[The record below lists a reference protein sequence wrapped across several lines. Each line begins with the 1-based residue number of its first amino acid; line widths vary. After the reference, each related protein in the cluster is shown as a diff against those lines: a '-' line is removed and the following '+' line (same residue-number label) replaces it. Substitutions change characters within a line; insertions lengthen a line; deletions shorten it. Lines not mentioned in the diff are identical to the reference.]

1 METEQQSLVQKLSSP
16 LFQAK
21 GWMKFVGVMGIITGA
36 LQAIT
41 LVGLLWAWLP
51 IWMGVLLMQ
60 AGSAIEAAERSGSA
74 EAFVEAMAKLK
85 TYFTLMGVTMLI
97 GLAITVLFMLLGGM
111 TLLAGMAGMGG
122 YH

>member
-60 AGSAIEAAERSGSA
+60 ASSAIEAAERSGSA
-74 EAFVEAMAKLK
+74 EAFADALAKLK

-97 GLAITVLFMLLGGM
+97 GLAITVLFMLLGGIG
-111 TLLAGMAGMGG
+111 LLAGMAGMGG

>member
-60 AGSAIEAAERSGSA
+60 ASSAIEAAERSGSA
-74 EAFVEAMAKLK
+74 EAFAEALAKLK

>member
-1 METEQQSLVQKLSSP
+1 
-16 LFQAK
+16 
-21 GWMKFVGVMGIITGA
+21 MKFVGVMGIITGA

-60 AGSAIEAAERSGSA
+60 AGSAIEAAERSGSV
-74 EAFVEAMAKLK
+74 EAFTDALAKLK
-85 TYFTLMGVTMLI
+85 TYFTLMGVTVLI

>member
-1 METEQQSLVQKLSSP
+1 METEQQSLVQKLSTP

-60 AGSAIEAAERSGSA
+60 AGSAIEAAERSGSV
-74 EAFVEAMAKLK
+74 EAFTDALAKLK
-85 TYFTLMGVTMLI
+85 TYFTLMGVTVLI
-97 GLAITVLFMLLGGM
+97 GLAITVLFMLLGGIG
-111 TLLAGMAGMGG
+111 LLAGMAGMGG

>member
-1 METEQQSLVQKLSSP
+1 METEQQSLVQKLSTP

-60 AGSAIEAAERSGSA
+60 AGSAIEAAERSGSV
-74 EAFVEAMAKLK
+74 EAFTDALAKLK
-85 TYFTLMGVTMLI
+85 TYFTLMGVTVLI